1 MIDTVQAIS
10 ICPQVIQ
17 KQFNS
22 SNTICK
28 LWYEMIVFCTDD
40 SFSIIQTQF
49 ELVLIISKWSITT
62 VSDST
67 HHFQNYQT
75 WYFGTLKDVL
85 VSHIKLGVGD
95 TVDLHGVTFFVCC
108 CWTFVEGFLVNSSII
123 WASILLSFAFC
134 TKPKM
139 KFPRKHK
146 LTALV

>member
-85 VSHIKLGVGD
+85 VSYIKLSVAI
-95 TVDLHGVTFFVCC
+95 L
-108 CWTFVEGFLVNSSII
+108 WTYTGWLSSFLVVEHLLKVFWSTLPLFGQVSCYLLLFALNQKWSS
-123 WASILLSFAFC
+123 
-134 TKPKM
+134 
-139 KFPRKHK
+139 RKNIN
-146 LTALV
+146 